1 MTASAPV
8 RTNGHRR
15 RGAGFYLMVLSV
27 STILM
32 ITGLSALLAVRIQ
45 RRGSE
50 GGNDLVAASLYAQSA
65 IDLGMHWIEND
76 PTWRTSRGEGFW
88 AVKQLIG
95 EGSFTLEANDLGN
108 NKLLEDSAD
117 TDSVLLTGTGFNSD
131 ARYKLQVTLAPQLNS
146 LSCLEVG
153 LHVGTDVIF
162 NVGTVQSDQT
172 ISANNSIDG
181 TDATGNADLEAVVSV
196 IPGGIVGTQTT
207 GIAPRDM
214 PDPATVFDYYTT
226 NGTYIDIGTLG
237 TSGGDPALQIKTL
250 SPATNPYGAGLTNA
264 EGIYVIDCAGLTI
277 KIQNCRIVGTLV
289 LLNPGVNST
298 VSSAVNWEPAIPNYP
313 ALLVQGN
320 IALQFQSGSTLDEGT
335 PLDFNFNPPGTP
347 YPYPGGDED
356 KLLDDSYPTVIKGLV
371 YVSGDLT
378 TLNNP
383 SFDGVVVVGNTA
395 TLEGNVNLTYQET
408 YFDTPPPGFI
418 KVSGLRIVAGSWK
431 QVVD

>member
-8 RTNGHRR
+8 RTNRHRR

-95 EGSFTLEANDLGN
+95 DGSFTLEANDLGSK
-108 NKLLEDSAD
+108 KLLEDSAD

-153 LHVGTDVIF
+153 LHVGKDVIF
-162 NVGTVQSDQT
+162 KIGTIQSDQT

-181 TDATGNADLEAVVSV
+181 TDATGNADLQAVVSV

-207 GIAPRDM
+207 GITPRDT
-214 PDPATVFDYYTT
+214 PDPAMVFDYYTT

-250 SPATNPYGAGLTNA
+250 SPATNPYGTGLTNA

-289 LLNPGVNST
+289 LLNPGEDSM

-313 ALLVQGN
+313 ALLVQGD

-335 PLDFNFNPPGTP
+335 PLDFNFNAPGTP

-356 KLLDDSYPTVIKGLV
+356 KLLDDSYPTIIKGLV
-371 YVSGDLT
+371 YMSGKLT

-395 TLEGNVNLTYQET
+395 SVQGNIDLTYQPT

-418 KVSGLRIVAGSWK
+418 KVSGLRVVAGSWK